1 MRVLCV
7 DPGEKRIGLAV
18 SDPGGIIAR
27 PLMILNHVSRDKDA
41 REIVTLAES
50 MEVGL
55 IVVGVPYQTG
65 VEIGP
70 AARRALRLAE
80 AIRSMTHIPVTT
92 WDESGSTQRVQA
104 LMREMGG
111 SRRKQREPLD
121 HRAAAVI
128 LQDFL
133 DTQAALKK
141 DLFNE
146 GGFE

>member
-55 IVVGVPYQTG
+55 IVVGVPYQMG

-80 AIRSMTHIPVTT
+80 AIRSMTLIPVTT

-104 LMREMGG
+104 LMREMGV